1 MSTLK
6 GGEFVVIDGADFEK
20 AARAL
25 SAAGFEDVA
34 SDFVKHALRQSANVL
49 RNNVKAG
56 ARKHHR
62 TGRLEG
68 DIHTTWKGAGL
79 AFQLR
84 IAATGP
90 VAHLIIG
97 GVRPHTIVSR
107 TKVMTLPGS
116 PRSYAREVRVGGFR
130 GDPFLRKGL
139 KQSIPAIQ
147 AIVTDAGKTMAA
159 DLAKR
164 MEGKR

>member
-6 GGEFVVIDGADFEK
+6 GGEFVTIDGSEF
-20 AARAL
+20 ARAAEAL
-25 SAAGFEDVA
+25 GAAGFEEVA
-34 SDFVKHALRQSANVL
+34 SKFVKHALRQSANVL

-97 GVRPHTIVSR
+97 GVRPHMIHSPTR
-107 TKVMTLPGS
+107 VMTIPGS
-116 PRSYAREVRVGGFR
+116 PRTFAREVSVRGFR
-130 GDPFLRKGL
+130 GDPFLHKGIV
-139 KQSIPAIQ
+139 QSIPAIQ
-147 AIVTDAGKTMAA
+147 AIVTDAGKTMAS

-164 MEGKR
+164 MEGKP